1 MAARQG
7 YGRTVRKILFHC
19 PACCEKVDKR
29 GWNLL
34 HFVAFSGNPLQL
46 FLSFFAI
53 GDAELEYGSLKN
65 LMDWKDTHGITPQQ
79 VYDAYR
85 GVASSENNQRK
96 KEQIV
101 ELVNDIVVN
110 EEVAEKAI
118 NPVPSSTNDRKDL
131 KKTRDTHLVVAA
143 LVATV
148 TFAAAITVPGSFKGE
163 KELDQGTP
171 ILIHDAAFKA
181 FVVTDA
187 LAFGLSVYTLIL
199 HFGMVSTLFSRS
211 RDKIFDMML
220 AEAVLGYAT
229 YAMVFAFSTASYAIL
244 KPSLGLAIT
253 SSFLGFSFLFFSLI
267 EKKMISSL
275 KP

>member
-1 MAARQG
+1 
-7 YGRTVRKILFHC
+7 KILFHC

-34 HFVAFSGNPLQL
+34 HFVAFRDNPLQL
-46 FLSFFAI
+46 ILSFFAI
-53 GDAELEYGSLKN
+53 GDAELEYGSVKN

-79 VYDAYR
+79 VYDACQ

-101 ELVNDIVVN
+101 ELVKDIVVN

-118 NPVPSSTNDRKDL
+118 NPVPSSTINREGL
-131 KKTRDTHLVVAA
+131 QKTRDTHLVVAA

-148 TFAAAITVPGSFKGE
+148 TFAAAITVPGGFKGE

-171 ILIHDAAFKA
+171 FLIHDAAFKA

-187 LAFGLSVYTLIL
+187 LFIPSSSTLIW
-199 HFGMVSTLFSRS
+199 
-211 RDKIFDMML
+211 
-220 AEAVLGYAT
+220 
-229 YAMVFAFSTASYAIL
+229 
-244 KPSLGLAIT
+244 
-253 SSFLGFSFLFFSLI
+253 
-267 EKKMISSL
+267 
-275 KP
+275 